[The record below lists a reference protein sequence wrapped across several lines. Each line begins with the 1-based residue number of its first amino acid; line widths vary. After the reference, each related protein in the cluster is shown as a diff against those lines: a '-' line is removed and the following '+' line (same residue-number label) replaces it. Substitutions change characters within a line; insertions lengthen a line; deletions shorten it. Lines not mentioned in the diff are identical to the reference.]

1 MTQENFIL
9 NLFEK
14 ICRSN
19 IYLFLIS
26 RYLIGKYF
34 SKLIFDSDFKIIK
47 ILKKNKFFKSNRLI
61 VDIGANDGMSYNIIR
76 KFDKNCK
83 IISFEPNLTNF
94 KNLKK
99 NEKKDFFFKCFKF
112 ALSDKN
118 QKKKFFTPYFKNYPI
133 TQMAG
138 VDKAGVKKRLE
149 SSLFIKNIFKKIHL
163 KKQIIEVK
171 KLDFFKLKP
180 QFIKIDI
187 EGHEYECVK
196 GSIKTIIK
204 HKPILMVEYDK
215 IFVIRIYSLIKN
227 IIIKNICTIK
237 LQKIVKFK
245 NQKFSIYFYKQ

>member
-47 ILKKNKFFKSNRLI
+47 ILKKNKFFKSNKLI

-99 NEKKDFFFKCFKF
+99 NEKKDFFFSP
-112 ALSDKN
+112 LY
-118 QKKKFFTPYFKNYPI
+118 FF
-133 TQMAG
+133 
-138 VDKAGVKKRLE
+138 
-149 SSLFIKNIFKKIHL
+149 S
-163 KKQIIEVK
+163 
-171 KLDFFKLKP
+171 
-180 QFIKIDI
+180 
-187 EGHEYECVK
+187 
-196 GSIKTIIK
+196 
-204 HKPILMVEYDK
+204 
-215 IFVIRIYSLIKN
+215 YS
-227 IIIKNICTIK
+227 
-237 LQKIVKFK
+237 
-245 NQKFSIYFYKQ
+245 